1 MLELQL
7 VPSLL
12 NVGWLHFTKPRNVQ
26 YRIKRCVRT
35 SRLLEISWSY
45 FTRAS
50 FTSNHNLQSYSL
62 HTFLGNGLKIE
73 KIQQKC
79 QNWDGWRSIHIHYY
93 IAFLKQQNHQGTN
106 RILRD
111 LSVSKKVYTF
121 YVTILEKVTEKHFF
135 LMFNKSLRMLVRV
148 RSQQWILL
156 LILCIKPKRFA

>member
-26 YRIKRCVRT
+26 YRIKGCVRT

-45 FTRAS
+45 FTGAS

-79 QNWDGWRSIHIHYY
+79 QIWDGWRSIHIHYY

-121 YVTILEKVTEKHFF
+121 YVTILEKVTEKHFIWC
-135 LMFNKSLRMLVRV
+135 S
-148 RSQQWILL
+148 RSHWG
-156 LILCIKPKRFA
+156 CWFEWDRNNGYYY

>member
-26 YRIKRCVRT
+26 YRIKGCVRT

-45 FTRAS
+45 FTGAS

-121 YVTILEKVTEKHFF
+121 YVTILEKVTENILFD
-135 LMFNKSLRMLVRV
+135 V
-148 RSQQWILL
+148 QQVIEDVGSSE
-156 LILCIKPKRFA
+156 IATMDIIINIVY

>member
-26 YRIKRCVRT
+26 YRIKGCVRT

-45 FTRAS
+45 FTGAS

-79 QNWDGWRSIHIHYY
+79 QIWDGWRSIHIHYY

-111 LSVSKKVYTF
+111 LSVSKKFTRSTLQFWKRLLKNILFDVQQVIEDVGSSEIATMDIIINIVY
-121 YVTILEKVTEKHFF
+121 
-135 LMFNKSLRMLVRV
+135 
-148 RSQQWILL
+148 
-156 LILCIKPKRFA
+156 

>member
-26 YRIKRCVRT
+26 YRIKGCVRT

-45 FTRAS
+45 FTGAS

-79 QNWDGWRSIHIHYY
+79 QIWDGWRSIHIHYY

-121 YVTILEKVTEKHFF
+121 YVTILEKVTEKHFIWCSTCWF
-135 LMFNKSLRMLVRV
+135 EWDRNNGYYY
-148 RSQQWILL
+148 
-156 LILCIKPKRFA
+156 

>member
-26 YRIKRCVRT
+26 YRIKGCVRT

-45 FTRAS
+45 FTGAS

-79 QNWDGWRSIHIHYY
+79 QIWDGWRSIHIHYY

-111 LSVSKKVYTF
+111 LSVSKKVLRYNFGKGYWKTF
-121 YVTILEKVTEKHFF
+121 Y

>member
-135 LMFNKSLRMLVRV
+135 DV
-148 RSQQWILL
+148 QQVIEDVGSSE
-156 LILCIKPKRFA
+156 IATMDIIINIVY

>member
-1 MLELQL
+1 MELQL

-26 YRIKRCVRT
+26 YRIKGCVRT

-45 FTRAS
+45 FTGAS

-79 QNWDGWRSIHIHYY
+79 QIWDGWRSIHIHYY

-111 LSVSKKVYTF
+111 LSVSKKFTRSTLQFWKRLLKNILFDVQQVIEDVGSSEIATMDIIINIVY
-121 YVTILEKVTEKHFF
+121 
-135 LMFNKSLRMLVRV
+135 
-148 RSQQWILL
+148 
-156 LILCIKPKRFA
+156 

>member
-45 FTRAS
+45 FTGAS
-50 FTSNHNLQSYSL
+50 FTSNHSLQSYSL

-135 LMFNKSLRMLVRV
+135 WCSTSHFKDVGSSEIATMDIIINIVY
-148 RSQQWILL
+148 
-156 LILCIKPKRFA
+156 